1 MEVKWEGIR
10 SISGTSWKMRTIDW
24 EDGAVTLIDQTGL
37 PKEERVLKCSTVDEL
52 VDAIRNLRVRG
63 APALCAAGA
72 FGVALAA
79 KNGEDIE
86 NAAEIL
92 KKTRPTAINLSYG
105 IDRVLEKA
113 SNGKTTEEIREFTL
127 EEAKRIAEEDIEV
140 NKKIGEHGAKLLED
154 GDVVLTHCNAGRM
167 ACIDWGT
174 ALGVIRTAIEQ
185 GKEIKVVACET
196 RPLNQ
201 GSRITTWEL
210 LRDNI
215 PVMLIVDSAAGYLM
229 KKGMVDKVIVGAD
242 RITRNAVINK
252 IGTYSLSILAKEH
265 GIPFYVAAP
274 LSTFDLEKEEKDV
287 EIEERVPNE
296 LIYIGREQIAPLD
309 VDVYNPAF
317 DATPIELVT
326 AIITEKGISESQ
338 SL

>member
-1 MEVKWEGIR
+1 
-10 SISGTSWKMRTIDW
+10 
-24 EDGAVTLIDQTGL
+24 
-37 PKEERVLKCSTVDEL
+37 
-52 VDAIRNLRVRG
+52 
-63 APALCAAGA
+63 
-72 FGVALAA
+72 
-79 KNGEDIE
+79 
-86 NAAEIL
+86 
-92 KKTRPTAINLSYG
+92 
-105 IDRVLEKA
+105 
-113 SNGKTTEEIREFTL
+113 
-127 EEAKRIAEEDIEV
+127 
-140 NKKIGEHGAKLLED
+140 
-154 GDVVLTHCNAGRM
+154 
-167 ACIDWGT
+167 
-174 ALGVIRTAIEQ
+174 
-185 GKEIKVVACET
+185 
-196 RPLNQ
+196 
-201 GSRITTWEL
+201 
-210 LRDNI
+210 
-215 PVMLIVDSAAGYLM
+215 MLIVDSAAGYLM

>member
-1 MEVKWEGIR
+1 
-10 SISGTSWKMRTIDW
+10 MRTIDW